1 MKDRENEN
9 MEIAEIRRT
18 GKDRENT
25 NLEIAGVRRM
35 S

>member
-9 MEIAEIRRT
+9 MEIAEFRRT

-25 NLEIAGVRRM
+25 NLEIAGIRRM